1 MVSLFLVE
9 DERIARESI
18 RKNVPWQE
26 HDIQFLGDAPDG
38 EMALPQILEK
48 RPDIL
53 LTDIKMPFMDGL
65 ELSRIVRRE
74 LPDTSIIILSGYN
87 DFEYAR
93 KAITL
98 GVNDYLL
105 KPVSSQDIL
114 KAVDRARTQILE
126 RRSRQMERHS
136 YDIAQREL
144 LFSNLYSG
152 IPAGTAQIL
161 RRGSQLG
168 FSLTAGAYQL
178 VLAELSGEVS
188 DRAGL
193 REKLYAAPMAYGS
206 GFDGERVTFL
216 LLAENSAGLQ
226 EKYQG
231 FSAWLAELAKKER
244 VTIRSVLG
252 KMIRSVPFD
261 TFLVILGLG
270 LLNLHLPQPVYTVAG
285 MFGQANAFLAM
296 LMIGLLLEP
305 KIPTESRSD
314 VLRVVALRY
323 GFGLAGAA
331 VCWLLPL
338 PAEVRQV
345 LVLSLLAPVPS
356 VALAYCDRAG
366 CDPGAVGAIH
376 SLCIPI
382 SLVFTLLALFL
393 L

>member
-1 MVSLFLVE
+1 MDALVTKAGGLLLMVALGYILKRRGMFRQEDSRLLSKIIVNLTLPGALISGFSDFRLVPSMLVVLAAAAAANALLLLIAALATRGRPGPVRALYMLNAPSYNIGTFVLPFVQSFL
-9 DERIARESI
+9 
-18 RKNVPWQE
+18 P
-26 HDIQFLGDAPDG
+26 PDG
-38 EMALPQILEK
+38 
-48 RPDIL
+48 L
-53 LTDIKMPFMDGL
+53 LAVSMFDAGNSPFNCG
-65 ELSRIVRRE
+65 
-74 LPDTSIIILSGYN
+74 
-87 DFEYAR
+87 
-93 KAITL
+93 
-98 GVNDYLL
+98 
-105 KPVSSQDIL
+105 
-114 KAVDRARTQILE
+114 
-126 RRSRQMERHS
+126 
-136 YDIAQREL
+136 
-144 LFSNLYSG
+144 
-152 IPAGTAQIL
+152 
-161 RRGSQLG
+161 
-168 FSLTAGAYQL
+168 GAYAL
-178 VLAELSGEVS
+178 TSALTG
-188 DRAGL
+188 
-193 REKLYAAPMAYGS
+193 
-206 GFDGERVTFL
+206 GERL
-216 LLAENSAGLQ
+216 
-226 EKYQG
+226 
-231 FSAWLAELAKKER
+231 
-244 VTIRSVLG
+244 TIRSVLG